1 MYKKAIYRL
10 FSLILLLLSIT
21 AHVKAQDLL
30 RNYDL
35 SSVKVDKLSDADIL
49 KFKQQLTASGLTQQQ
64 AEQIAISKGMP
75 ISEIQKL
82 RLRLQ
87 QLSIS
92 NQGNQISNNN
102 NNQPTG
108 LNYPEDT
115 SLKTNNIDTT
125 SRKPLINPRI
135 F

>member
-1 MYKKAIYRL
+1 MYKKT
-10 FSLILLLLSIT
+10 ILQFLCLVAFFLCIAAPAKT
-21 AHVKAQDLL
+21 QDLL

-87 QLSIS
+87 QLSIP
-92 NQGNQISNNN
+92 NQGNQIPNN
-102 NNQPTG
+102 NNQQTG
-108 LNYPEDT
+108 LN
-115 SLKTNNIDTT
+115 
-125 SRKPLINPRI
+125 
-135 F
+135 